1 VYARA
6 CACVCVCVCT
16 QNNSVGIQI
25 PKNWNFSVRNMTAP
39 LPMLSPSSTLPSL
52 SFNFP
57 FISAIKS
64 SARAGKGDCV
74 SFYLFKYCVF

>member
-1 VYARA
+1 MRA
-6 CACVCVCVCT
+6 CACVCIYT
-16 QNNSVGIQI
+16 QDNSVGIQI

-57 FISAIKS
+57 FISAIKVPRELEKVIVL
-64 SARAGKGDCV
+64 AFIFLNIACV
-74 SFYLFKYCVF
+74 NLRN